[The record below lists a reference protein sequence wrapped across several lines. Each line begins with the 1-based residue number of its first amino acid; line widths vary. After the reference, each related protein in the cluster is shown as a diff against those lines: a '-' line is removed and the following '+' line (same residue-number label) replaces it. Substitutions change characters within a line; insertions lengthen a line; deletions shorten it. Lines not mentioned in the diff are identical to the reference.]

1 MAMDVKPLSA
11 KIEENA
17 RRIAEGYIGEAR
29 ARIDDLQASTDAQI
43 EAHQAQTIR
52 NAKLEGDKLEGN
64 LKRLHALESRKSLL
78 KLKRGLL
85 DEGFD
90 AALELLRGLPRQ
102 RMRQLMLD
110 QLVQAAQ
117 GDERV
122 ASGSINDAF
131 YGPDFLEEV
140 NRLLERSGKPG
151 QLRDAGDKYSGV
163 CGLVLQGTGT
173 QTFCTMET
181 LLRERREKL
190 EPEVA
195 DLLCQSL
202 S

>member
-1 MAMDVKPLSA
+1 MMDVSPLSA

-17 RRIAEGYIGEAR
+17 RRIAEGFFSEAR
-29 ARIDDLQASTDAQI
+29 ARVDDLQASTDAQI
-43 EAHQAQTIR
+43 EENQAQTIK
-52 NAKLEGDKLEGN
+52 NARVEGDKLEEN
-64 LKRLHALESRKSLL
+64 LKRLHALESRKNLL

-90 AALELLRGLPRQ
+90 AALELLRKLPKD
-102 RMRQLMLD
+102 RMRLLMLD

-117 GDERV
+117 GDEQV

-131 YGPDFLEEV
+131 YDTGFLEEA
-140 NRLLERSGKPG
+140 NRLLMKAGKPG
-151 QLRDAGDKYSGV
+151 QLRGAQQKFDGV
-163 CGLVLQGTGT
+163 CGLVLQGPGT

-181 LLRERREKL
+181 LLKERREKL
-190 EPEVA
+190 EPEAA
-195 DLLCQSL
+195 DLLCAGL